1 MSKQLSKEILEYE
14 YKKYGS
20 MQKVAN
26 SLNLS
31 VDTIYKYIKLYNIPY
46 KVSNHKCIY
55 SCNENIFK
63 TDTEESF
70 YIAGFIAA
78 DGSLQKRKYSKILKI
93 CLSKNDIDH
102 LEKIK
107 NIFDSTHPIKE
118 YIIKPNKLVKT
129 INKCVE
135 IQIANNHIYDDL
147 NKFNIVPN
155 KTFIYNI
162 PEWLS
167 NHKLINHFMRGYF
180 DGDGSISNCGLG
192 INRKVIQKSFNI
204 LGTESFISQYK
215 ELLKLNCNVNDNKII
230 KINNIYSLSY
240 SGNNVIK
247 RIYEFLYK
255 DATIYLDRKKD
266 KFIQSS

>member
-78 DGSLQKRKYSKILKI
+78 DGSLQKE
-93 CLSKNDIDH
+93 N
-102 LEKIK
+102 
-107 NIFDSTHPIKE
+107 
-118 YIIKPNKLVKT
+118 
-129 INKCVE
+129 
-135 IQIANNHIYDDL
+135 
-147 NKFNIVPN
+147 
-155 KTFIYNI
+155 
-162 PEWLS
+162 
-167 NHKLINHFMRGYF
+167 
-180 DGDGSISNCGLG
+180 
-192 INRKVIQKSFNI
+192 IQK
-204 LGTESFISQYK
+204 Y
-215 ELLKLNCNVNDNKII
+215 
-230 KINNIYSLSY
+230 
-240 SGNNVIK
+240 
-247 RIYEFLYK
+247 
-255 DATIYLDRKKD
+255 
-266 KFIQSS
+266 